1 MRCRGPL
8 FAENGKMMEQV
19 SNCKFAS
26 VDIPKRRWLGRKYSH
41 FLSREKHDS
50 VSIGDLAPEILRRG
64 STCVTACARHLIFGA
79 QKSKRN
85 SPENFTESYQK
96 WVLEKTVFYDFLG
109 PGLAFIFSA
118 KMIFLIFLAVLFS
131 HARHWE
137 TEHLSI
143 FVGFR

>member
-41 FLSREKHDS
+41 FPSREKHDS

-79 QKSKRN
+79 QKLEHNNPKN
-85 SPENFTESYQK
+85 DPESDQK
-96 WVLEKTVFYDFLG
+96 WVSRKVVFSDLGGDVLDFFTYCLVDLVFVYVAWLKQIVGGMFLG
-109 PGLAFIFSA
+109 FWIHCLA
-118 KMIFLIFLAVLFS
+118 
-131 HARHWE
+131 
-137 TEHLSI
+137 
-143 FVGFR
+143 